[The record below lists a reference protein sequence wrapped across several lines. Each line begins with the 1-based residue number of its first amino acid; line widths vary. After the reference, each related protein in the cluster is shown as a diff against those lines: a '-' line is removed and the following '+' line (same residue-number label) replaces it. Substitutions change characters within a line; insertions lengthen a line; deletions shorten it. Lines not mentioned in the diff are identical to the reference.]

1 VKPTVENPSH
11 PESLGICPIHYLEMR
26 RTKTGWEC
34 PIDGT
39 TWLSPPSP
47 RFPFLGEISRR
58 SKIGFQVFQP
68 IFVPFK
74 LAIGA
79 ILLMTGLLTVSLN
92 LVTGFNLGV
101 SIAGA
106 DPISAGFLFSGT
118 ILLLDGLV
126 RLLFSDN

>member
-1 VKPTVENPSH
+1 MKPTLENPSH
-11 PESLGICPIHYLEMR
+11 PEELGICPIHYLEMK

-39 TWLSPPSP
+39 TWLSPSTPK
-47 RFPFLGEISRR
+47 FPFLGEISRR

-79 ILLMTGLLTVSLN
+79 ILLLTGLLTVSLN
-92 LVTGFNLGV
+92 LVTGFNVGV

-126 RLLFSDN
+126 RLLFTES